1 MAAHSNADS
10 HNKLQV
16 QGILPMQEE
25 EEEEEEEEEDGNKAI
40 QLLQVQLHSLLLPLL
55 LRSTQSSEQDSIS
68 HSQTGS
74 LSKLFLRGF

>member
-16 QGILPMQEE
+16 QGILTMQE

-40 QLLQVQLHSLLLPLL
+40 HLLQVQLHSLLLLRL
-55 LRSTQSSEQDSIS
+55 LRSTQSS
-68 HSQTGS
+68 
-74 LSKLFLRGF
+74 

>member
-16 QGILPMQEE
+16 QGILTMQE

-40 QLLQVQLHSLLLPLL
+40 QLLQVQLHSLLLLL
-55 LRSTQSSEQDSIS
+55 LKSTQSS
-68 HSQTGS
+68 
-74 LSKLFLRGF
+74 